1 MPKDGH
7 SDSDYLPMEGHGRAA
22 SMPRLPADTQVRGQ
36 PPLPPAPGT
45 PGDTGERPRAG
56 SAAPSRPSLQLSW
69 WGGGGLG
76 ARTLRCPLAVSCVP
90 RGGCSAGLGGL
101 QGGMSMAAGGFW
113 GGGRHQEW
121 PGGRWSPRG
130 DPAQSPGS
138 NRGVRG
144 VSPRLSMAGVGT
156 GTATGTLWLLCSLL
170 LLPPPLLGCSAPP
183 PARPPPPPRA
193 PRTPGPGSQRSLS
206 LLGHRLGRLWQRRKV
221 RPRGN
226 NLSVGTAGPPSPP
239 ARAPRPSDP
248 PWTPQPR
255 SEPPRTPQPPSEHPT
270 PPQTPRTPALLQ
282 SLSSRHPQDPH
293 TPPPSTPPPPHW
305 TPWTPTVPSVPVSPL
320 CHPLHRHLHPC
331 Q

>member
-1 MPKDGH
+1 MKESQSWVTQRAQEMFQRTGTWSPERGHPEDVPNSRPNSQVSGGATPGHPVLSLCPRAVPGGGCPGRASVSPVPQLVEMREMPKDGH

-56 SAAPSRPSLQLSW
+56 SAAPSRTSLQLSW

-121 PGGRWSPRG
+121 LGGRWSPRG

-183 PARPPPPPRA
+183 PP
-193 PRTPGPGSQRSLS
+193 
-206 LLGHRLGRLWQRRKV
+206 
-221 RPRGN
+221 
-226 NLSVGTAGPPSPP
+226 
-239 ARAPRPSDP
+239 APRPLPAPPGPPVRVHSALCLSSGTAWAGSGSGGRSDP
-248 PWTPQPR
+248 EAIT
-255 SEPPRTPQPPSEHPT
+255 
-270 PPQTPRTPALLQ
+270 
-282 SLSSRHPQDPH
+282 
-293 TPPPSTPPPPHW
+293 
-305 TPWTPTVPSVPVSPL
+305 SV
-320 CHPLHRHLHPC
+320 
-331 Q
+331 